1 MAKYVIPN
9 PVNPDILGVSI
20 EDAAIVGVGGV
31 GLTAV
36 VTDRFVSPLVRGVIP
51 GATGASMLGKL
62 VDAGATVVAGA
73 ISGMGIGLVWPR
85 AKNLIYYGAV
95 VLSMGKVVA
104 AFLPGYS
111 PLGPL
116 PIPTSFGLGGTEQ
129 PKQIAAGIKLGSVNG
144 AAQQVPI
151 SGQTVALGVGSTGL

>member
-1 MAKYVIPN
+1 MAKYLVPN
-9 PVNPDILGVSI
+9 PVNPNILGVSV

-36 VTDRFVSPLVRGVIP
+36 VTDRFVSPLIRGVIP

-95 VLSMGKVVA
+95 VLGMGKVVA

-116 PIPTSFGLGGTEQ
+116 PIPASFGFGGEQ
-129 PKQIAAGIKLGSVNG
+129 PKALPAGIRLGSVVG
-144 AAQQVPI
+144 STEQVPI